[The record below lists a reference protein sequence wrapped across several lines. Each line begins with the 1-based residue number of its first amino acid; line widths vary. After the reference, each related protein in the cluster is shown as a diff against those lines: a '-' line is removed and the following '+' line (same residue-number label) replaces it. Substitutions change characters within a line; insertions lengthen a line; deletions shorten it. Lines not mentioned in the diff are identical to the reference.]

1 MHSQWQ
7 SRWLPKPPQRKAF
20 TQAPGA
26 QWFGVTSPSYTLHF
40 ITWLTVTILI
50 DSIIALYRDWG
61 GGIKPLYPIKYR
73 IQSFIK
79 NHDVFRNIRK
89 EKINTEH
96 KRRQYVSLSAQTRTL
111 MFQRWATY
119 PVENFLPKRWW
130 CLHGIT
136 LKEIPFYGGKSEL

>member
-1 MHSQWQ
+1 MAI
-7 SRWLPKPPQRKAF
+7 KMT
-20 TQAPGA
+20 TQTSTEESFYSGPRCTVVWCNFFFIHLTLYYLTDCNNTY
-26 QWFGVTSPSYTLHF
+26 WFNNSSLLGL
-40 ITWLTVTILI
+40 
-50 DSIIALYRDWG
+50 G
-61 GGIKPLYPIKYR
+61 GEIKPLYPIKYR

-96 KRRQYVSLSAQTRTL
+96 KRRQYVSLRAQTRTL
-111 MFQRWATY
+111 MFQRWAIY